1 MSLAFYIYRSPKND
15 KFYWRLTETINVGY
29 NEGNEIYNTIATGH
43 QGYDTIEEAKKILI
57 KLLVQFL
64 QLKLCFKV
72 IKTMIFN

>member
-43 QGYDTIEEAKKILI
+43 QGYDTIEEAKKDIN
-57 KLLVQFL
+57 
-64 QLKLCFKV
+64 KV
-72 IKTMIFN
+72 ISAIPSTKIVFQGYQNDDF